1 MKMMYEAPENSTLH
15 IVGYNEL
22 VKELGITEEEAK
34 FLGNKVYFNFWF
46 VGDNYDTAKKW
57 TVDGDDVYSDFS
69 LKEFFLAMICD
80 YVCGA
85 HRIGKAEMTKAI
97 EDISN
102 LHKHIHFANN
112 RVTIKEKY
120 YGVWKNAWKF

>member
-1 MKMMYEAPENSTLH
+1 MIYNSPNENATLH
-15 IVGYNEL
+15 IVGCKEL

-34 FLGNKVYFNFWF
+34 FLGNKITFNFWF

-85 HRIGKAEMTKAI
+85 HRISFTKFAKEI

-102 LHKHIHFANN
+102 LHKHLHFSNT

-120 YGVWKNAWKF
+120 YGFWKNAWKF

>member
-1 MKMMYEAPENSTLH
+1 MIYNSPNEKATFH

-22 VKELGITEEEAK
+22 VNQLGITEEEAK
-34 FLGNKVYFNFWF
+34 FICNKITFNFWF

-57 TVDGDDVYSDFS
+57 TVDGDGIYSDFS
-69 LKEFFLAMICD
+69 LKDFFLAAICD

-85 HRIGKAEMTKAI
+85 HRIGMPELSKGI

-102 LHKHIHFANN
+102 LHKHLHFANN

-120 YGVWKNAWKF
+120 YGFWKNAWKF

>member
-1 MKMMYEAPENSTLH
+1 MSIYNAPKNATLH
-15 IVGYNEL
+15 MVGYNEL

-46 VGDNYDTAKKW
+46 DGNDLNTAKKW
-57 TVDGDDVYSDFS
+57 TVDGDDVYSEFS
-69 LKEFFLAMICD
+69 FKEFLLAMICD

-85 HRIGKAEMTKAI
+85 HRTGKVEYAKEI
-97 EDISN
+97 ENILN
-102 LHKHIHFANN
+102 LHKHIHFAKN

-120 YGVWKNAWKF
+120 YGIWKNGWMF

>member
-1 MKMMYEAPENSTLH
+1 MMYEAPKNSTLH

-102 LHKHIHFANN
+102 LHKHLHFAKN
-112 RVTIKEKY
+112 RITIKEKY
-120 YGVWKNAWKF
+120 YGPWKNSWKF

>member
-1 MKMMYEAPENSTLH
+1 MKMLYVAPEKSTLH
-15 IVGYNEL
+15 VVGYNEL

-57 TVDGDDVYSDFS
+57 TVDGDDIYSEFS
-69 LKEFFLAMICD
+69 FKEFLLAMICD

-85 HRIGKAEMTKAI
+85 HRTGKAEMAKEI

-102 LHKHIHFANN
+102 LHKQIHFSNN

-120 YGVWKNAWKF
+120 YGTWKNAWKF